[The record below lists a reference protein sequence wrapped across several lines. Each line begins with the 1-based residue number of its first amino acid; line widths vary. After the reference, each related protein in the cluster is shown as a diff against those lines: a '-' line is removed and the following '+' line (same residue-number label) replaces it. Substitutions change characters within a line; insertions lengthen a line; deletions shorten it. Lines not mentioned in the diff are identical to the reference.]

1 MNSIEL
7 VQLQGSLVILSQM
20 YKSLSKGRIDKVAM
34 AQSSLDIE
42 SSYDV
47 AEMNNV
53 FEQVRRQLANRYDLK
68 DTQATIEWLDDKKGL
83 KLIAD
88 HKMHLEAIIEIVLQT
103 AGRRALSPKVFDL
116 SEQPQ
121 EANLKVSQN
130 IRFRQGI
137 KSEDCKKISTI
148 LRQALPKLK
157 VQIQGDTLR
166 LTSSSKNQLQEAMT
180 IMKEQ
185 SFEFPINFTNFR

>member
-1 MNSIEL
+1 
-7 VQLQGSLVILSQM
+7 
-20 YKSLSKGRIDKVAM
+20 M
-34 AQSSLDIE
+34 AQFSLDVE
-42 SSYDV
+42 SSYDL

-68 DTQATIEWLDDKKGL
+68 DTQAALEWLDDKGGL

-103 AGRRALSPKVFDL
+103 AGKRSLSPKIFDL

-121 EANLKVSQN
+121 EANLKISQN
-130 IRFRQGI
+130 IGFRQGI
-137 KSEDCKKISTI
+137 KSEDCKKISKI

-157 VQIQGDTLR
+157 VQIQNDALR
-166 LTSSSKNQLQEAMT
+166 LTSPSKDQLQEAMT
-180 IMKEQ
+180 LLKEQ
-185 SFEFPINFTNFR
+185 VFEFPVNFTNFR